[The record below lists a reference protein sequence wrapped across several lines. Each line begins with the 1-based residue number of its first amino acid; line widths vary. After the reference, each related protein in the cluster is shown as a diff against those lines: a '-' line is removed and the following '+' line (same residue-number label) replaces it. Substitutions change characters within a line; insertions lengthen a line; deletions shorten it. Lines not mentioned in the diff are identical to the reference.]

1 MPASESAQS
10 VQRFTEIWD
19 KGRPRDRQRN
29 NGDTPTARCCGPA
42 NGRSSPA
49 RGEGGFGGERVRR
62 RRCSRPPR
70 TRCRGAITPATA
82 GAAVAV
88 VRRPQS
94 AAPIPI
100 RCGGRFPRT
109 ILHGLCTYGIG
120 RKAIVDTFLEGDVS
134 RLFPP
139 APGSP
144 ACCSRRDAAGQHLE
158 GGRQAAGGS
167 TTTTPSRDDACCSP
181 RWNLLRP
188 RNSLHR
194 RTRGGFVSSCP
205 SS

>member
-134 RLFPP
+134 RLCPSGARFASVLFPTRRCGP
-139 APGSP
+139 ASG
-144 ACCSRRDAAGQHLE
+144 
-158 GGRQAAGGS
+158 
-167 TTTTPSRDDACCSP
+167 
-181 RWNLLRP
+181 
-188 RNSLHR
+188 R
-194 RTRGGFVSSCP
+194 RTTSCWRQHHHNAEP
-205 SS
+205 RRRMLLSAVELVTA